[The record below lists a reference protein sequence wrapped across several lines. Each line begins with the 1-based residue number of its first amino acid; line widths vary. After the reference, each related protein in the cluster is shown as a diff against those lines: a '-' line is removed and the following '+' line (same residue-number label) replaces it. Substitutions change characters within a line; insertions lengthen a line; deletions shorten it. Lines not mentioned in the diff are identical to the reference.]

1 MTKVRRFED
10 LICWQKARVLAN
22 TINELTLRPN
32 FSKDF
37 KLRDQILDASGSVMH
52 NIAEGCDSGTDPEF
66 IRFLKMARRSDSE
79 VQSELYLVLDRKY
92 IMETE
97 LKQAYDQAD
106 EVKRLINGLIAY
118 LRKSG
123 QNTANKISEH
133 QGDYS
138 FASPEHLADPDDE
151 ETDDDQPDEDQTI
164 DH

>member
-1 MTKVRRFED
+1 
-10 LICWQKARVLAN
+10 VLAN

-37 KLRDQILDASGSVMH
+37 KLRDQILDASGSVMP

-66 IRFLKMARRSDSE
+66 IRFLKMARRSSSE
-79 VQSELYLVLDRKY
+79 VQSELYLALDRKY
-92 IMETE
+92 IMETK

-123 QNTANKISEH
+123 TNTANKVSEH
-133 QGDYS
+133 QGHYS
-138 FASPEHLADPDDE
+138 SAPYEHLADPHDE
-151 ETDDDQPDEDQTI
+151 ETDDQPDEDQTV
-164 DH
+164 DQ